1 MIMANRRN
9 RRAKR
14 NMNVLHS
21 SSVGTVQL
29 GMAVESRF
37 LDVLG
42 TWKRLKGTE
51 FVPPKELDSAML
63 GWRTM
68 ITRHRKGDFRNT
80 EQELLLVHEIAQWT
94 VDTNC
99 ELRNQPLKKVLWP
112 H

>member
-1 MIMANRRN
+1 MANRRN

-21 SSVGTVQL
+21 SSVDTIQL
-29 GMAVESRF
+29 GAAVESRF

-42 TWKRLKGTE
+42 TWRRIHGTE
-51 FVPPKELDSAML
+51 LVPPKELDSAML
-63 GWRTM
+63 AWRTM
-68 ITRHRKGDFRNT
+68 VSRHMKGDFRNT
-80 EQELLLVHEIAQWT
+80 EQELLLVQEVAQWT
-94 VDTNC
+94 VDKNC